1 MDIRICDV
9 CGHKNP
15 KDKVYCEKCGN
26 KLYDTFKSFFR
37 TKLKDEQRV
46 KI

>member
-15 KDKVYCEKCGN
+15 KEKVYCEKCGN
-26 KLYDTFKSFFR
+26 NLYDAFMRIFNFI
-37 TKLKDEQRV
+37 
-46 KI
+46 KIQDGK

>member
-15 KDKVYCEKCGN
+15 KEKVYCEKCGN
-26 KLYDTFKSFFR
+26 QLYDALMKIFSR
-37 TKLKDEQRV
+37 VNLKNG
-46 KI
+46 K

>member
-9 CGHKNP
+9 CGHKYP
-15 KDKVYCEKCGN
+15 RDKVYCEKCGN
-26 KLYDTFKSFFR
+26 NLYDAFISFFCA
-37 TKLKDEQRV
+37 KLKDEQRV

>member
-15 KDKVYCEKCGN
+15 KDKIYCEKCGN
-26 KLYDTFKSFFR
+26 KLYDQFKIVLR
-37 TKLKDEQRV
+37 KLFSW
-46 KI
+46 